1 MFIKQDWFMRQIEVL
16 AAAIAQLI
24 FGRGEVLH
32 EIREESRDTSGALLE
47 REPMALLKRGRLC
60 EGEDALFRTLDLSD
74 REDLLFATEFYWEA
88 NRLSDEE
95 LAVQDFTREE
105 LWDGLREVMALYG
118 VEIPGF

>member
-60 EGEDALFRTLDLSD
+60 GGRTPS
-74 REDLLFATEFYWEA
+74 FAHW
-88 NRLSDEE
+88 
-95 LAVQDFTREE
+95 
-105 LWDGLREVMALYG
+105 
-118 VEIPGF
+118 I